1 MNKKRIIVD
10 YKSLPDNMLERLAIQ
25 YPDGFNDFII
35 KYTNSNGDRV
45 SAVPVE
51 TEDTYY
57 LVKMSVALRQMVD
70 DVDIEEIDPE
80 DLGEEFSMDNEDDD
94 DDDNY

>member
-1 MNKKRIIVD
+1 MDKKRVIVD
-10 YKSLPDNMLERLAIQ
+10 YKSLPENMLERLAVQ
-25 YPDGFNDFII
+25 YPEGFDDCII
-35 KYTNSNGDRV
+35 KYTNSRGDRV

-57 LVKMSVALRQMVD
+57 LVKMSVQLRRMVD

-80 DLGEEFSMDNEDDD
+80 DLGDEFSMDTEDDD
-94 DDDNY
+94 SDY

>member
-1 MNKKRIIVD
+1 MEKKRVIVD
-10 YKSLPDNMLERLAIQ
+10 YKSLPENMLERLAVQ
-25 YPDGFNDFII
+25 YPEGFDEFII
-35 KYTNSNGDRV
+35 KYNNSRGDRV

-57 LVKMSVALRQMVD
+57 LVKMSVQLRRMVD

-80 DLGEEFSMDNEDDD
+80 DLGDEFSMESEDDD
-94 DDDNY
+94 SDY

>member
-1 MNKKRIIVD
+1 MSKKRVIVD
-10 YKSLPDNMLERLAIQ
+10 YKSLPEHMLERLAIQ
-25 YPDGFNDFII
+25 YPDGFDDHII

-51 TEDTYY
+51 TDDTYY

-70 DVDIEEIDPE
+70 DVDIEELDPE
-80 DLGEEFSMDNEDDD
+80 DLGDEFSMDSDD
-94 DDDNY
+94 DDDNDY